1 MDINQVYKQRKNGEN
16 KAGLEYIRFDI
27 IMTVIYCYSERK
39 NLSFLEQIL
48 NFWMSKV
55 NKLTKVNNFFNIS
68 NIL

>member
-39 NLSFLEQIL
+39 NLSFL
-48 NFWMSKV
+48 
-55 NKLTKVNNFFNIS
+55 
-68 NIL
+68 